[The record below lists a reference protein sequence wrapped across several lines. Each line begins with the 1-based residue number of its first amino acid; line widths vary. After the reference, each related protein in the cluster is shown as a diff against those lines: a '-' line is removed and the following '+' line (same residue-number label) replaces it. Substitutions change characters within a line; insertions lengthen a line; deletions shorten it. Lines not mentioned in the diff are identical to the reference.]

1 MKKFPLHYLLTF
13 IFITTFY
20 NSQGQQVSNIKEGT
34 IEFERKQNIVAS
46 FNNDPHMQFFVD
58 KNGSEI
64 YTSYFTLTFNKNQSI
79 YQFGNTNGPL
89 NRFSEMPGD
98 DNVIYRNLNT
108 GKKVVQK
115 IVNGQVYKINDADS
129 MLFQWKLTDERKVI
143 AGFDCIRANAI
154 IYDSIYVV
162 AFFSEQLLPAIGP
175 ESFSGLPGMILGVSI
190 PHEHISWF
198 ATKINITDKTANIS
212 IPTGGQEITSQKFE
226 EMLKQRVFG
235 IPKYG
240 PFLYKRALF

>member
-1 MKKFPLHYLLTF
+1 
-13 IFITTFY
+13 
-20 NSQGQQVSNIKEGT
+20 
-34 IEFERKQNIVAS
+34 
-46 FNNDPHMQFFVD
+46 
-58 KNGSEI
+58 
-64 YTSYFTLTFNKNQSI
+64 
-79 YQFGNTNGPL
+79 
-89 NRFSEMPGD
+89 
-98 DNVIYRNLNT
+98 
-108 GKKVVQK
+108 
-115 IVNGQVYKINDADS
+115 

-198 ATKINITDKTANIS
+198 ATKINIT